1 MILAEPGDGIMIRG
15 RMAFQKVHEIH
26 ILPAGT
32 LDFPCLENSTGAAVQ
47 NDLKQQTR

>member
-1 MILAEPGDGIMIRG
+1 MILAEPGDGVMIWG

-32 LDFPCLENSTGAAVQ
+32 LKFPCLVDSTGAAVQ
-47 NDLKQQTR
+47 DNLKQQTR